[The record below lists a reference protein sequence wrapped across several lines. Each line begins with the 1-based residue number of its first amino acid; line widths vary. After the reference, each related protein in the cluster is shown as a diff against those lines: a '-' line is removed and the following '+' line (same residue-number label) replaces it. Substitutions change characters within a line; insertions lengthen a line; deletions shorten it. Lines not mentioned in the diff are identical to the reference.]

1 MPSNERSFWSASRLD
16 CIHRTNRH
24 SSDLAFGSR
33 PVKRG
38 GTKGLLSGQTLAP
51 ETQHGTLLTVL
62 LPLLTLPLPP
72 HASTLH
78 TSLHLPLLAHV
89 QTSSLPT
96 SRPPPTAAPPPTDA
110 AVFLHVHCCRRPQP
124 LPLPRVVTFAPP
136 QYPPSPFRCCRP
148 SRCRKALSAAW
159 QPECV
164 SVHQGRMTDM
174 EESAK
179 ARTVLSVRC
188 VGFSRRARPSPVA
201 STPDR
206 HTSPCPGKTVRRARL
221 GAHV

>member
-1 MPSNERSFWSASRLD
+1 MTTKTAKL
-16 CIHRTNRH
+16 RT
-24 SSDLAFGSR
+24 
-33 PVKRG
+33 PVLCLPAVPLPAVPLPAIPLPAVPH
-38 GTKGLLSGQTLAP
+38 T
-51 ETQHGTLLTVL
+51 TLL
-62 LPLLTLPLPP
+62 LPP

-96 SRPPPTAAPPPTDA
+96 SRSPPTAAPPPPNA
-110 AVFLHVHCCRRPQP
+110 AVLLHVHCCRRPQP
-124 LPLPRVVTFAPP
+124 LPLPRVVKLAPP
-136 QYPPSPFRCCRP
+136 QYPPSLVRCCRP
-148 SRCRKALSAAW
+148 RCRKALSAAW

-164 SVHQGRMTDM
+164 SVDQGRMADM

-179 ARTVLSVRC
+179 ARTALSVRC
-188 VGFSRRARPSPVA
+188 VGCSRRARPSPVA

-206 HTSPCPGKTVRRARL
+206 HPSPCPGKTVRQARL